1 IVDGTIADADISG
14 TAAIAYS
21 KLAAIPT
28 GSFLYGNAGTPT
40 VGAMS
45 GDATINNAG
54 ALTIGTGAVTSGKI
68 ADGTIVDADIN
79 TSAAIAY
86 SKLNLANS
94 IVNADIS
101 GTAAIAYSKLAAIPT
116 GSFLFGNAGT
126 PTVGA
131 MSGDATINNAGAL
144 TIGTGA
150 VTSAKI
156 LDGTIVDADINASA
170 AIAYS
175 KLNLANSIVTGDI
188 VDGTIVDAD
197 ISGTAAIAYS
207 KLNLANSIVTGDI
220 VDGTIVDADISGT
233 AAIAYSKLNLANSI
247 VTGDIVDG
255 TIVAADMDLTGTYN
269 YTGTLQ
275 VNGNNVLTT
284 ASIGTMGAQNANSV
298 AITGGIID
306 GTVIGN
312 TTAAAATFT
321 TLQATGITQ
330 ITNGTTSTN
339 TTTGALTVAGGVGI
353 NENLNVANN
362 TLLGGTLG
370 VSGITSITNATSST
384 GTGDGALVVTG
395 GVGIGDNLNV
405 GGSLSVTSSANL
417 ADATIS
423 ATSSSPALFVDNAGT
438 GLALEINDGG
448 GAVKL
453 SYQAISVAGD
463 AAIIPNDVSVVYI
476 TSDNNTTNDAITMPS
491 GTNGQFL
498 YVILVGTDLFDINGE
513 IGIPAAKITYVHAN
527 GGWLKISSL

>member
-1 IVDGTIADADISG
+1 
-14 TAAIAYS
+14 
-21 KLAAIPT
+21 
-28 GSFLYGNAGTPT
+28 
-40 VGAMS
+40 
-45 GDATINNAG
+45 
-54 ALTIGTGAVTSGKI
+54 
-68 ADGTIVDADIN
+68 
-79 TSAAIAY
+79 
-86 SKLNLANS
+86 
-94 IVNADIS
+94 
-101 GTAAIAYSKLAAIPT
+101 
-116 GSFLFGNAGT
+116 LFGNAGT

-131 MSGDATINNAGAL
+131 MSGDATIDNAGVL

-220 VDGTIVDADISGT
+220 VDGTIV
-233 AAIAYSKLNLANSI
+233 
-247 VTGDIVDG
+247 
-255 TIVAADMDLTGTYN
+255 AADMDLTTGGTYN
-269 YTGTLQ
+269 FATGTLQ
-275 VNGNNVLTT
+275 VNSNNVLTT
-284 ASIGTMGAQNANSV
+284 ASIGTMGTQNANSV

-417 ADATIS
+417 ADATINGVAAIS
-423 ATSSSPALFVDNAGT
+423 ATSASPALFVDNAGT
-438 GLALEINDGG
+438 GLALGINDGG

-453 SYQAISVAGD
+453 SYGTVAISSDAGTIDDDISVAFISGD
-463 AAIIPNDVSVVYI
+463 NA
-476 TSDNNTTNDAITMPS
+476 TNDAITMPF
-491 GTNGQFL
+491 GTNGKIL
-498 YVILVGTDLFDINGE
+498 YVIYVPNTSSKIVINGYTSTS
-513 IGIPAAKITYVHAN
+513 IVKTALTFVYAG
-527 GGWLKISSL
+527 GGWNMVSVIEF